1 MQLICITSLTFSA
14 EGKTVFELTL
24 ILIKGHCVNCGF
36 TPVICLLSTCSAPMD
51 TNLLSNIH
59 KLFSERIDI
68 FSSVEFNKV
77 SAGLGDATLL

>member
-1 MQLICITSLTFSA
+1 
-14 EGKTVFELTL
+14 
-24 ILIKGHCVNCGF
+24 
-36 TPVICLLSTCSAPMD
+36 MD

-77 SAGLGDATLL
+77 RKLSAQKKTAFMQKHKIKLLA

>member
-1 MQLICITSLTFSA
+1 
-14 EGKTVFELTL
+14 
-24 ILIKGHCVNCGF
+24 
-36 TPVICLLSTCSAPMD
+36 MD

-77 SAGLGDATLL
+77 SIDFQVVQSGDLISIKSSTLHNQNRVCNQNTC